1 MTHRL
6 IIRPGAIGD
15 FILSLPAMER
25 LRTDYLEIWAGTQNL
40 PLARFAAR
48 TRSIASTGLDMLE
61 IDPPAGLV
69 QELRGFD
76 SIVSWYGSARPE
88 FRDTVETLGLRFQF
102 LTAIPPENCRMHAAD
117 FYLRHVCPQAQEQ
130 AIPRIECPE
139 HGPDD
144 AAGLTVI
151 HPFSGSLKKCWPLE
165 RYQALAQK
173 LEATMPVRWCLGPE
187 DRLPEA
193 QAAAVVRKADL
204 YELACWL
211 AGARVYIGNDSGI
224 AHLAAAAG
232 TRVVAIFGPTDPDVW
247 APRGDNVRVIAR
259 PALDQISVEEVAA
272 VVLDSLAD
280 A

>member
-1 MTHRL
+1 MAHRL

-88 FRDTVETLGLRFQF
+88 FRETVETLGLRFQF

-117 FYLRHVCPQAQEQ
+117 FYLDRKSTRLNSSHITISYAVFC
-130 AIPRIECPE
+130 
-139 HGPDD
+139 
-144 AAGLTVI
+144 
-151 HPFSGSLKKCWPLE
+151 LKKKKK
-165 RYQALAQK
+165 QK
-173 LEATMPVRWCLGPE
+173 RQQNNHKQTNP
-187 DRLPEA
+187 
-193 QAAAVVRKADL
+193 
-204 YELACWL
+204 
-211 AGARVYIGNDSGI
+211 DSI
-224 AHLAAAAG
+224 
-232 TRVVAIFGPTDPDVW
+232 
-247 APRGDNVRVIAR
+247 
-259 PALDQISVEEVAA
+259 ISNQHIHC
-272 VVLDSLAD
+272 
-280 A
+280 